1 MVEHVTENHGVAGS
15 IPALGTILTISVFEM
30 LARALA
36 LTAVALVILAAK
48 KLPPKEVPKEG
59 RVGGRRG
66 GGR

>member
-1 MVEHVTENHGVAGS
+1 
-15 IPALGTILTISVFEM
+15 M